1 MPIRRTFASIGGHG
15 ATPMPAPGLTAGS
28 LFDPSAE
35 VTRAGHTRVRSR
47 YVDAYDAM
55 KRFNETVQIG
65 WSLLGRVHV
74 SSQLEAFG

>member
-1 MPIRRTFASIGGHG
+1 MPICRTFASIGGHG

-35 VTRAGHTRVRSR
+35 VTRAGHTHVQSR
-47 YVDAYDAM
+47 YVDPYEAI
-55 KRFNETVQIG
+55 KRFKATVQIG
-65 WSLLGRVHV
+65 WSLLGRVQV